1 MGILA
6 VDLNINKFYQLSF
19 NRDECQTFIHVIRQ
33 DCRNRLKQ
41 RKVFK
46 KCISKKIMPV
56 AWIQKIG
63 GIGTCQKIRKKG
75 VESRFTDKPCD
86 QI

>member
-56 AWIQKIG
+56 AWDPKDWWNWYMSKDQK
-63 GIGTCQKIRKKG
+63 KR
-75 VESRFTDKPCD
+75 SRIKVY
-86 QI
+86 